1 MSQFPPSQTS
11 ELPMTDGP
19 ARRIAVL
26 VEFDDTW
33 GRNVVEAIAR
43 YSHDAG
49 WQLLLAPRDA
59 ERRLRIP
66 EGWEGD
72 GAIVMIRDESLI
84 DHIRNRQIP
93 AVDLGS
99 MFPEIDWLGRVMTN
113 DCARAKMAL
122 DHFRTRQ
129 LQHFACYAPVMGR
142 YPQQRSAEFR
152 NMVNEAGFEC
162 HAFNTEQPGT
172 SIVDRESL
180 AQWLRDLPRPVG
192 IFASDPYPAR
202 QLAEICAHSGFD
214 VPGEIAILSGDED
227 ELLCGIMSPQIS
239 SIELASHRIGFEAA
253 RMLDHIIRTGE
264 VPQQPIM
271 IDPLRVCS
279 RRSTDYLA
287 IGDPDLKNVVR
298 LIWEHAADGVQVS
311 DLVRAAAMSRRK
323 MEQRFR
329 EVLGRTPAE
338 EIRRVKL
345 EQARQMM
352 VTTSMSVAAI
362 ALSCGFSSGPYLA
375 HAFRKQYGITP
386 SELRVGRET
395 LQQPAMPRLT
405 AVSARLN

>member
-1 MSQFPPSQTS
+1 MPPIHPSYA
-11 ELPMTDGP
+11 DP
-19 ARRIAVL
+19 AIAEQPSRRVAVL

-59 ERRLRIP
+59 ERRLRVP

-72 GAIVMIRDESLI
+72 GAVVMIRDESLI
-84 DHIRNRQIP
+84 NHIRDLQIP

-99 MFPEIDWLGRVMTN
+99 MYPETSWMGRVMTN
-113 DCARAKMAL
+113 DSARAKMAL

-129 LQHFACYAPVMGR
+129 LQHFACYAPVIGR
-142 YPQQRSAEFR
+142 YPKRRSEQFR
-152 NMVNEAGFEC
+152 NMVREAGYEC
-162 HAFNTEQPGT
+162 HAFEAEQAGT

-180 AQWLRDLPRPVG
+180 AQWLQELPRPVG

-202 QLAEICAHSGFD
+202 QLAEVCMHRGID

-227 ELLCGIMSPQIS
+227 ELLCGVMSPQIS

-253 RMLDHIIRTGE
+253 RMLDNIIRTGQ
-264 VPQQPIM
+264 VPAEPVQ

-386 SELRVGRET
+386 SELRVGRES
-395 LQQPAMPRLT
+395 QQPAVVPRLPS
-405 AVSARLN
+405 VPARLN